1 MDYKEYRS
9 KYAED
14 TPRRAPQQISQKN
27 SKPILYAI
35 IALAVMLCII
45 IAVLVAGAFSRPDY
59 VARSVTVEA
68 GRSSV
73 EASDFLVDKNH
84 EATFADGAYFD
95 LNTVGEYKVKLVV
108 DGKECSTKLV
118 VIDTKA
124 PEGSVKNISVWQGS
138 ELSAEACVSD
148 IKDATAV
155 NVSFKN
161 KPDTSV
167 IGSQNVT
174 VILTDGGGNTKEYTF
189 TLSVVSSSGLLYT
202 HYVSELGEAL
212 PAADVFT
219 GKSGVGEYLSDITSI
234 SPYAAGIYMLQL
246 SANGGVFDIVLEI
259 KDTKAPTAT
268 VTPQNCFNKIP
279 EPSEFVTDI
288 VDSSRVTV
296 SYEKTPDMSSSGR
309 VDVVIV
315 LTDAHGNTTSYSTYF
330 TVLNDSVAPQI
341 LKAPDALE
349 VDTGAAI
356 IWRASVEA
364 TDDSGEVEL
373 SLDASEANLNV
384 PGKYTVYI
392 VAKDPAG
399 NETRKKVTLTVH
411 DGSVTEQMLNDAIK
425 NIEKDLLITS
435 KMNAEEKVY
444 AVFRYVYDS
453 MKYSNTSK
461 HIDWRQEA
469 YTALSGSFT
478 GDCFTYCATSY
489 AILGYLGFDVKIVE
503 RAESAKVEGTGTHFW
518 VLINIGTEESP
529 KWYHFDATPQRGPY
543 NLATY
548 LMTNAQL
555 EAYTKWRNDTYK
567 LENYYTYDVDKFP
580 EVSKWQMVSLEIPAK
595 YFE

>member
-14 TPRRAPQQISQKN
+14 APRRAPQKAPQKN

-35 IALAVMLCII
+35 IALAAMLCII
-45 IAVLVAGAFSRPDY
+45 IAVLVSNAFSRPNY

-84 EATFADGAYFD
+84 EAVFADGVFYD
-95 LNTVGEYKVKLVV
+95 LNAVGEYKVKLIV

-118 VIDTKA
+118 VIDIKA

-138 ELSAEACVSD
+138 ELSASSCVTD
-148 IKDATAV
+148 IKDATEV
-155 NVSFKN
+155 TVSFKDE
-161 KPDTSV
+161 PDTSA

-202 HYVSELGEAL
+202 HYVSELGEPL
-212 PAADVFT
+212 PTADVFT
-219 GKSGVGEYLSDITSI
+219 GKSGVGEYLSDINSI

-246 SANGGVFDIVLEI
+246 SANGGIFDIVLEI

-268 VTPQNCFNKIP
+268 VTPQTCYNKIP

-288 VDSSRVTV
+288 VDGSRVTV
-296 SYEKTPDMSSSGR
+296 SYEKTPDMSSSGK

-330 TVLNDSVAPQI
+330 TVMNDSVAPEI
-341 LKAPDALE
+341 IKAPDALE
-349 VDTGAAI
+349 VDTGATI

-364 TDDSGEVEL
+364 TDDSGSVEL
-373 SLDASEANLNV
+373 SLDTAEANLDV

-392 VAKDPAG
+392 VAKDAAG
-399 NETRKKVTLTVH
+399 NETRKKVALTVH

-425 NIEKDLLITS
+425 KIEKNLLITNN
-435 KMNAEEKVY
+435 MNAEEKVY
-444 AVFRYVYDS
+444 AVFRYVYDN

-461 HIDWRQEA
+461 HIDWREEA
-469 YTALSGSFT
+469 YTALSGGFT
-478 GDCFTYCATSY
+478 GDCFTYCAVSY
-489 AILGYLGFDVKIVE
+489 AIFGYLGFDVRIVE

-518 VLINIGTEESP
+518 VLINIGTEASP
-529 KWYHFDATPQRGPY
+529 KWYHFDATPQRSPF

-555 EAYTKWRNDTYK
+555 EAYTKWRNDDK
-567 LENYYTYDVDKFP
+567 LENYYSYDVEKFP
-580 EVSKWQMVSLEIPAK
+580 EVSKWQMVNLEIPSK

>member
-1 MDYKEYRS
+1 MDYKEYRN
-9 KYAED
+9 KYNEENYEQR
-14 TPRRAPQQISQKN
+14 TPQAKN
-27 SKPILYAI
+27 AKPIICAI
-35 IALAVMLCII
+35 AALSVMLCIV
-45 IAVLVAGAFSRPDY
+45 IAVMLIGTLSRPKY
-59 VARSVTVEA
+59 VAKSVTVEA
-68 GRSSV
+68 GRSSIQ
-73 EASDFLVDKNH
+73 ANDFLTEKNH
-84 EATFADGAYFD
+84 SAAFADGVFYD
-95 LNTVGEYKVKLVV
+95 LSAVGEYKITLIV
-108 DGKECSTKLV
+108 DGKECSTKLK
-118 VIDTKA
+118 VIDTKPPVGTVRDIA
-124 PEGSVKNISVWQGS
+124 IWQGS
-138 ELSAEACVSD
+138 PLSADNCVTD
-148 IKDATAV
+148 IADATSV
-155 NVSFKN
+155 SVSFKN
-161 KPDTSV
+161 APDTSV
-167 IGSQNVT
+167 LGKRDIT
-174 VILTDGGGNTKEYTF
+174 VVLEDGGGNKTEYTF
-189 TLSVVSSSGLLYT
+189 TLDVVSTEGLLYT

-268 VTPQNCFNKIP
+268 VTPQTCYNKIP
-279 EPSEFVTDI
+279 DASEFVTDI
-288 VDSSRVTV
+288 VDGSRVTV
-296 SYEKTPDMSSSGR
+296 SYEKTPDASSSGR

-315 LTDAHGNTTSYSTYF
+315 LTDEHGNTTFYSTYF
-330 TVLNDSVAPQI
+330 TVMNDSVAPQI

-373 SLDASEANLNV
+373 SLDASEANLDV
-384 PGKYTVYI
+384 PGKYIVYI
-392 VAKDPAG
+392 VAKDAAG

-411 DGSVTEQMLNDAIK
+411 DGSVTEQMLTDVIK
-425 NIEKDLLITS
+425 NIEKNLKITS
-435 KMNAEEKVY
+435 KMSVEEKVY
-444 AVFRYVYDS
+444 AVFRYVYDN
-453 MKYSNTSK
+453 MKYSNTSN

-469 YTALSGSFT
+469 YTALSGGFT

-489 AILGYLGFDVKIVE
+489 AILGYLGFDVRIVE
-503 RAESAKVEGTGTHFW
+503 RAESAKIEGTGTHFW
-518 VLINIGTEESP
+518 VLINIGTEASS
-529 KWYHFDATPQRGPY
+529 KWYHFDATPQRAPY

-567 LENYYTYDVDKFP
+567 LENYYTYDVEKFP
-580 EVSKWQMVSLEIPAK
+580 EVSKWQMINLEIPAK

>member
-1 MDYKEYRS
+1 MDYKEYRN
-9 KYAED
+9 KYNEENYEQR
-14 TPRRAPQQISQKN
+14 TPQAKN
-27 SKPILYAI
+27 AKPIICAI
-35 IALAVMLCII
+35 AALSVMLCIVV
-45 IAVLVAGAFSRPDY
+45 AVMLIGTLSRPKY
-59 VARSVTVEA
+59 VAKSVTVEA
-68 GRSSV
+68 GRSSIQ
-73 EASDFLVDKNH
+73 ANDFLTEKNH
-84 EATFADGAYFD
+84 SAAFADGVFYD
-95 LNTVGEYKVKLVV
+95 LSAVGEYKITLIV
-108 DGKECSTKLV
+108 DGKECSTKLK
-118 VIDTKA
+118 VIDTKPPVGTVRDIA
-124 PEGSVKNISVWQGS
+124 IWQGS
-138 ELSAEACVSD
+138 PLSADNCVTH
-148 IKDATAV
+148 IADATSV
-155 NVSFKN
+155 SVSFKN
-161 KPDTSV
+161 APDTSV
-167 IGSQNVT
+167 LGKRDIT
-174 VILTDGGGNTKEYTF
+174 VVLEDGGGNKTEYTF
-189 TLSVVSSSGLLYT
+189 TLDVVSTEGLLYT

-268 VTPQNCFNKIP
+268 VTPQTCYNKIP
-279 EPSEFVTDI
+279 DASEFVTDI
-288 VDSSRVTV
+288 VDGSRVTV
-296 SYEKTPDMSSSGR
+296 SYEKTPDASSSGR

-315 LTDAHGNTTSYSTYF
+315 LTDEHGNTTSYSTYF
-330 TVLNDSVAPQI
+330 TVMNDNIAPEI
-341 LKAPDALE
+341 INAPDSLE

-392 VAKDPAG
+392 VAKDAAG

-411 DGSVTEQMLNDAIK
+411 DGSVTEQMLTDAIK
-425 NIEKDLLITS
+425 NIEKNLKITS
-435 KMNAEEKVY
+435 KMSVEEKVY
-444 AVFRYVYDS
+444 AVFRYVYDN
-453 MKYSNTSK
+453 MKYSNTSN

-469 YTALSGSFT
+469 YTALSGGFT

-489 AILGYLGFDVKIVE
+489 AILGYLGFDVRIVE
-503 RAESAKVEGTGTHFW
+503 RAESAKIEGTGTHFW
-518 VLINIGTEESP
+518 VLINIGTEASP
-529 KWYHFDATPQRGPY
+529 KWYHFDATPQRAPY

-567 LENYYTYDVDKFP
+567 LENYYTYDVEKFP
-580 EVSKWQMVSLEIPAK
+580 EVSKWQMINLEIPAK